1 MVKCPCLY
9 STAAP
14 ICRADTES
22 MRVPPVVHL
31 NRFCLTERYRRC
43 DLYRRFLETLAHEPE
58 RWRVQGPG
66 SGAAPGDDAGL
77 PDSTRARKP

>member
-14 ICRADTES
+14 ICRADLES
-22 MRVPPVVHL
+22 MHVPPLVHL
-31 NRFCLTERYRRC
+31 NRFRLTEHYRRC
-43 DLYRRFLETLAHEPE
+43 DLYRRFLEMLTHEPG

-66 SGAAPGDDAGL
+66 NGAATGDDAGL

>member
-66 SGAAPGDDAGL
+66 NGAATGDDAGL
-77 PDSTRARKP
+77 PDSIRARKP